1 MANQN
6 EKLKSGYYAYT
17 DYIRKIAK
25 QKPNKQSILSQ
36 LQKKEQ
42 CKDLA
47 LSCLGEE
54 IDTYLSTGKL
64 CVKSPKVIC
73 KLYGKLY
80 VKSDSL
86 FVSENVDTPTK
97 DLTI

>member
-1 MANQN
+1 MMADGRLENIQIFFSDIT
-6 EKLKSGYYAYT
+6 ESI

-42 CKDLA
+42 YKDPV

-64 CVKSPKVIC
+64 YVNLRTVIPCLLVRMMILLQKIVK
-73 KLYGKLY
+73 
-80 VKSDSL
+80 
-86 FVSENVDTPTK
+86 TT
-97 DLTI
+97 TI